1 MLSCSDDEAHC
12 LNKSDMSPNLL
23 RVFGGVKIA
32 LASLSAL
39 VPMELFLLCILG
51 YLIGSIPTGY
61 LLMKYAAGKDIRELG
76 SHSTGATNV
85 LRSGNKTLALLTL
98 LGDALKGIFFTLT
111 LKLFCD
117 DPFWLVAV
125 FCCTIGHAY
134 PIWLAFKGGKGVATS
149 AGIFLVI
156 APAYAALSILVW
168 AVLAKFLK
176 ISSVASLAL
185 SISFAALCTYGFIFG
200 QTNLNVF
207 LFSLASLVFLIFT
220 HCENIRRIMHQD
232 EQKVG

>member
-1 MLSCSDDEAHC
+1 
-12 LNKSDMSPNLL
+12 MSPNLL

-111 LKLFCD
+111 LKLF
-117 DPFWLVAV
+117 
-125 FCCTIGHAY
+125 
-134 PIWLAFKGGKGVATS
+134 
-149 AGIFLVI
+149 
-156 APAYAALSILVW
+156 
-168 AVLAKFLK
+168 
-176 ISSVASLAL
+176 
-185 SISFAALCTYGFIFG
+185 FAAQLGTHTQFG
-200 QTNLNVF
+200 LHSRAVKG
-207 LFSLASLVFLIFT
+207 LRHRLAYSL
-220 HCENIRRIMHQD
+220 
-232 EQKVG
+232 